1 MPRSRKTQLKMGKST
16 ETDSEMIQVI
26 EIVGN
31 NIKIIIK
38 TVFHRLE
45 KLQERL
51 NVLSRYRKSIF

>member
-26 EIVGN
+26 EIVSN

-38 TVFHRLE
+38 TVFHRLK